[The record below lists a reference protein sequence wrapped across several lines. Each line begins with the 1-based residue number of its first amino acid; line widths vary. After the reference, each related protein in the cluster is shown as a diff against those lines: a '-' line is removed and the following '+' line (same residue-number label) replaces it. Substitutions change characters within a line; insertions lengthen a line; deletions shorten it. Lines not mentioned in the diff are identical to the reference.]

1 MKKVLAGGEFAT
13 GVTERNY
20 NQQIKSYCM
29 KKLLKSVLIW
39 YTPEEMFR
47 LVTDVD
53 QYVHFLPWC
62 NHSKVLQFNDQGMD
76 AEVGIG
82 VAGVSQVF
90 VTHNTH
96 ILNHE
101 IRMKLVQGP
110 FSNLDGT
117 WTFDPVG
124 DNSQRACKVTLSL
137 EYGFSSATLAA
148 VVGPV
153 FDKIAASLVDA
164 FVKRAEQVY
173 GAESV

>member
-1 MKKVLAGGEFAT
+1 MSQ
-13 GVTERNY
+13 RNY
-20 NQQIKSYCM
+20 NLQIWSYCM

-39 YTPEEMFR
+39 YSPEEMFR

-53 QYVHFLPWC
+53 QYKNFLPWC
-62 NHSKVLQFNDQGMD
+62 HQSKVLQSSGLEMD

-82 VAGVSQVF
+82 MAGLNQVF

-96 ILNHE
+96 IENREVH
-101 IRMKLVQGP
+101 MKLIKGP

-117 WTFDPVG
+117 WTFEPVG

-173 GAESV
+173 GADAA

>member
-1 MKKVLAGGEFAT
+1 
-13 GVTERNY
+13 
-20 NQQIKSYCM
+20 M

-62 NHSKVLQFNDQGMD
+62 NHSKVLQFNDEGMD

>member
-1 MKKVLAGGEFAT
+1 
-13 GVTERNY
+13 
-20 NQQIKSYCM
+20 M

-39 YTPEEMFR
+39 YSPEEMFR

-53 QYVHFLPWC
+53 QYKNFLPWC
-62 NHSKVLQFNDQGMD
+62 HQSKVLQSSGLEMD

-82 VAGVSQVF
+82 MAGLNQVF

-96 ILNHE
+96 IENREVH
-101 IRMKLVQGP
+101 MKLIKGP

-117 WTFDPVG
+117 WTFEPVG

-173 GAESV
+173 GADAS

>member
-1 MKKVLAGGEFAT
+1 MT
-13 GVTERNY
+13 QRNY
-20 NQQIKSYCM
+20 NLQIWSYCM

-39 YTPEEMFR
+39 YSPEEMFR

-53 QYVHFLPWC
+53 EYKNFLPWC
-62 NHSKVLQFNDQGMD
+62 HQSKVLQSSGLEMD

-82 VAGVSQVF
+82 MAGLNQVF

-96 ILNHE
+96 IENREVH
-101 IRMKLVQGP
+101 MKLIKGP

-117 WTFDPVG
+117 WTFEPVG

-164 FVKRAEQVY
+164 FVKRAEHVY
-173 GAESV
+173 GEDAA

>member
-1 MKKVLAGGEFAT
+1 
-13 GVTERNY
+13 
-20 NQQIKSYCM
+20 M

-39 YTPEEMFR
+39 YSPEEMFR

-53 QYVHFLPWC
+53 QYKNFLPWC
-62 NHSKVLQFNDQGMD
+62 HQSKVLQSSGLEMD

-82 VAGVSQVF
+82 MAGLNQVF

-96 ILNHE
+96 IENREVH
-101 IRMKLVQGP
+101 MKLIKGP

-117 WTFDPVG
+117 WTFEPVG

-137 EYGFSSATLAA
+137 EYGFASATLAA

-173 GAESV
+173 GVDAA

>member
-1 MKKVLAGGEFAT
+1 
-13 GVTERNY
+13 
-20 NQQIKSYCM
+20 M

-39 YTPEEMFR
+39 YSPEEMFR

-53 QYVHFLPWC
+53 QYKNFLPWC
-62 NHSKVLQFNDQGMD
+62 HQSKVLQSSGLEMD

-82 VAGVSQVF
+82 MAGLNQVF

-96 ILNHE
+96 IENREVH
-101 IRMKLVQGP
+101 MKLIKGP

-117 WTFDPVG
+117 WTFEPVG

-173 GAESV
+173 GVDAA

>member
-1 MKKVLAGGEFAT
+1 MRGENLQQ
-13 GVTERNY
+13 GSLRNY
-20 NQQIKSYCM
+20 NQQNKSYCM

-62 NHSKVLQFNDQGMD
+62 NHSKVLQFNDEGMD

>member
-1 MKKVLAGGEFAT
+1 
-13 GVTERNY
+13 
-20 NQQIKSYCM
+20 M

-39 YTPEEMFR
+39 YAPEEMFR

-82 VAGVSQVF
+82 VAGVSQIF

-96 ILNHE
+96 ILNHQ
-101 IRMKLVQGP
+101 IQMKLVQGP

-124 DNSQRACKVTLSL
+124 NNSQRACKVTLSL

-173 GAESV
+173 GTESA

>member
-1 MKKVLAGGEFAT
+1 MCLRGLNLQQGSL
-13 GVTERNY
+13 RNY
-20 NQQIKSYCM
+20 NQQNKSYCM

>member
-1 MKKVLAGGEFAT
+1 MRVLNLQQGSL
-13 GVTERNY
+13 RNY
-20 NQQIKSYCM
+20 NQQNKSYCM

>member
-1 MKKVLAGGEFAT
+1 
-13 GVTERNY
+13 
-20 NQQIKSYCM
+20 M

-39 YTPEEMFR
+39 YTPEEMYR

-53 QYVHFLPWC
+53 QYAQFLPWC
-62 NHSKVLQFNDQGMD
+62 SHSKVLQFSEHEMD

-82 VAGVSQVF
+82 LDGFSQVF

-96 ILNHE
+96 VENHE
-101 IRMKLVQGP
+101 VQMKLVKGP
-110 FSNLDGT
+110 FSKLDGT

-124 DNSQRACKVTLSL
+124 DTSQRACKITLSL
-137 EYGFSSATLAA
+137 EYGFASASLAA

-164 FVKRAEQVY
+164 FVNRAEQIY
-173 GAESV
+173 GTDKA

>member
-1 MKKVLAGGEFAT
+1 LRGLNLQQGSL
-13 GVTERNY
+13 RNY
-20 NQQIKSYCM
+20 NLQNKSYCM

>member
-1 MKKVLAGGEFAT
+1 MT
-13 GVTERNY
+13 QRNY
-20 NQQIKSYCM
+20 NLQIWSYCM

-39 YTPEEMFR
+39 YSPEEMFR

-53 QYVHFLPWC
+53 QYKNFLPWC
-62 NHSKVLQFNDQGMD
+62 HQSKVLQSSGLEMD

-82 VAGVSQVF
+82 MAGLNQVF

-96 ILNHE
+96 IENREVH
-101 IRMKLVQGP
+101 MKLIKGP

-117 WTFDPVG
+117 WTFEPVG

-137 EYGFSSATLAA
+137 EYGFASATLAA

-173 GAESV
+173 GADAA

>member
-1 MKKVLAGGEFAT
+1 
-13 GVTERNY
+13 
-20 NQQIKSYCM
+20 M
-29 KKLLKSVLIW
+29 KKLVKSVLIW

-53 QYVHFLPWC
+53 QYKQFLPWC
-62 NHSKVLQFNDQGMD
+62 NHSRVLAFNGQEMD

-82 VAGVSQVF
+82 MAGVKQVF

-96 ILNHE
+96 IPNQEVH
-101 IRMKLVQGP
+101 MQLVKGP
-110 FSNLDGT
+110 FSDLDGT
-117 WTFDPVG
+117 WSFETVG

-137 EYGFSSATLAA
+137 SYGFSSPTLAA

-164 FVKRAEQVY
+164 FVKRAEHIY
-173 GAESV
+173 GAENA

>member
-1 MKKVLAGGEFAT
+1 MSQ
-13 GVTERNY
+13 RNY
-20 NQQIKSYCM
+20 NLQIWSYCM

-39 YTPEEMFR
+39 YSPEEMFR

-53 QYVHFLPWC
+53 QYKNFLPWC
-62 NHSKVLQFNDQGMD
+62 HQSKVLQSNGLEMD

-82 VAGVSQVF
+82 MAGLNQVF

-96 ILNHE
+96 IENREVH
-101 IRMKLVQGP
+101 MKLIKGP

-117 WTFDPVG
+117 WTFEPVG

-173 GAESV
+173 GADAA

>member
-1 MKKVLAGGEFAT
+1 
-13 GVTERNY
+13 
-20 NQQIKSYCM
+20 M

-39 YTPEEMFR
+39 YSSEEMFR

-53 QYVHFLPWC
+53 EDKNFLPWC
-62 NHSKVLQFNDQGMD
+62 HQSKVLQSSGLEMD

-82 VAGVSQVF
+82 MAGLNQVF

-96 ILNHE
+96 IENREVH
-101 IRMKLVQGP
+101 MKLIKGP

-117 WTFDPVG
+117 WTFEPVG

-173 GAESV
+173 GEDAA

>member
-1 MKKVLAGGEFAT
+1 MRVLNLQQGSL
-13 GVTERNY
+13 RNY
-20 NQQIKSYCM
+20 NQQNKSYCM

-62 NHSKVLQFNDQGMD
+62 NHSKVLNFNEQGMD

-101 IRMKLVQGP
+101 VQMKLVQGP

-124 DNSQRACKVTLSL
+124 DNSQRDCKVTLSL

-153 FDKIAASLVDA
+153 FDKIAASMVDA

>member
-1 MKKVLAGGEFAT
+1 MRGSLQQGSL
-13 GVTERNY
+13 RNY
-20 NQQIKSYCM
+20 NQQNKSYCM

>member
-1 MKKVLAGGEFAT
+1 
-13 GVTERNY
+13 
-20 NQQIKSYCM
+20 M

-82 VAGVSQVF
+82 VAGVSQIF

-96 ILNHE
+96 ILNHQ
-101 IRMKLVQGP
+101 IQMKLVQGP

-124 DNSQRACKVTLSL
+124 NNSQRACKVTLSL

-153 FDKIAASLVDA
+153 FYKIAASLVDA

-173 GAESV
+173 GTESA

>member
-1 MKKVLAGGEFAT
+1 
-13 GVTERNY
+13 
-20 NQQIKSYCM
+20 
-29 KKLLKSVLIW
+29 
-39 YTPEEMFR
+39 
-47 LVTDVD
+47 
-53 QYVHFLPWC
+53 
-62 NHSKVLQFNDQGMD
+62 VLQFNEQGMD

-82 VAGVSQVF
+82 VAGVSQIF

-101 IRMKLVQGP
+101 IHMKLVQGP
-110 FSNLDGT
+110 FSNLDGK

-137 EYGFSSATLAA
+137 EYGFSSAALAA

-173 GAESV
+173 GTESA

>member
-1 MKKVLAGGEFAT
+1 
-13 GVTERNY
+13 
-20 NQQIKSYCM
+20 M

-82 VAGVSQVF
+82 VAGVSQIF
-90 VTHNTH
+90 VTQNTH
-96 ILNHE
+96 ILNHQ
-101 IRMKLVQGP
+101 IQMKLVQGP

-124 DNSQRACKVTLSL
+124 NNSQRACKVTLSL

-173 GAESV
+173 GTESA

>member
-1 MKKVLAGGEFAT
+1 MRLLYLQQGSL
-13 GVTERNY
+13 RNY
-20 NQQIKSYCM
+20 NQQNKSYCM

-62 NHSKVLQFNDQGMD
+62 NHSKVLNFDEHGMD

-82 VAGVSQVF
+82 GAGVSQVF

-101 IRMKLVQGP
+101 VHMKLVQGP

-153 FDKIAASLVDA
+153 FDKIAASMVDA

>member
-1 MKKVLAGGEFAT
+1 
-13 GVTERNY
+13 
-20 NQQIKSYCM
+20 M

-82 VAGVSQVF
+82 VAGVSQIF

-101 IRMKLVQGP
+101 IQMKLVQGP
-110 FSNLDGT
+110 FSNLDGK

-137 EYGFSSATLAA
+137 EYGFSSAALAA

-173 GAESV
+173 GTESA

>member
-1 MKKVLAGGEFAT
+1 MSQ
-13 GVTERNY
+13 RNY
-20 NQQIKSYCM
+20 NLQIWSYCM

-39 YTPEEMFR
+39 YSPEEMFR

-53 QYVHFLPWC
+53 EYKNFLPWC
-62 NHSKVLQFNDQGMD
+62 HQSKVLQSSGLEMD

-82 VAGVSQVF
+82 MAGLNQVF

-96 ILNHE
+96 IENREVH
-101 IRMKLVQGP
+101 MKLIKGP

-117 WTFDPVG
+117 WTFEPVG

-173 GAESV
+173 GADAA

>member
-1 MKKVLAGGEFAT
+1 MT
-13 GVTERNY
+13 QRNY
-20 NQQIKSYCM
+20 NLRVWSYCM

-39 YTPEEMFR
+39 YSPEEMFR

-53 QYVHFLPWC
+53 QYKNFLPWC
-62 NHSKVLQFNDQGMD
+62 HQSKVLQSSGLEMD

-82 VAGVSQVF
+82 MAGLNQVF

-96 ILNHE
+96 IENREVH
-101 IRMKLVQGP
+101 MKLIKGP

-117 WTFDPVG
+117 WTFEPVG

-137 EYGFSSATLAA
+137 EYGFASATLAA

-173 GAESV
+173 GADAA

>member
-1 MKKVLAGGEFAT
+1 
-13 GVTERNY
+13 
-20 NQQIKSYCM
+20 M

-39 YTPEEMFR
+39 YSPEEMFR

-53 QYVHFLPWC
+53 QYKNFLPWC
-62 NHSKVLQFNDQGMD
+62 HQSKVLQASGLEMD

-82 VAGVSQVF
+82 MAGLNQVF

-96 ILNHE
+96 IENREVH
-101 IRMKLVQGP
+101 MKLIKGP

-117 WTFDPVG
+117 WTFEPVG

-173 GAESV
+173 GADAA

>member
-1 MKKVLAGGEFAT
+1 
-13 GVTERNY
+13 
-20 NQQIKSYCM
+20 M

-82 VAGVSQVF
+82 VAGVSQIF
-90 VTHNTH
+90 VTQNTH
-96 ILNHE
+96 ILNHQ
-101 IRMKLVQGP
+101 IQMKLVQGP

-124 DNSQRACKVTLSL
+124 NNSQLACKVTLSL

-173 GAESV
+173 GTESA

>member
-1 MKKVLAGGEFAT
+1 LRGSLQQGSL
-13 GVTERNY
+13 RNY
-20 NQQIKSYCM
+20 NQQNKSYCM

>member
-1 MKKVLAGGEFAT
+1 
-13 GVTERNY
+13 
-20 NQQIKSYCM
+20 M

-39 YTPEEMFR
+39 YSPEEMFR

-53 QYVHFLPWC
+53 QYKNFLPWC
-62 NHSKVLQFNDQGMD
+62 HQSKVLQSSGLEMD

-82 VAGVSQVF
+82 MAGLNQVF

-96 ILNHE
+96 IENREVH
-101 IRMKLVQGP
+101 MKLIKGP

-117 WTFDPVG
+117 WTFEPVG

-137 EYGFSSATLAA
+137 EYGFSSPTLAA

-173 GAESV
+173 GADAA